1 MLLPAHFPFTL
12 ELASLFQWLLPI
24 PGSLK
29 DILALVIIGEQ
40 LQLQQKVEKVSLDDR
55 QE

>member
-1 MLLPAHFPFTL
+1 MLVQAHLPFTL

-29 DILALVIIGEQ
+29 DILALLITGEQ
-40 LQLQQKVEKVSLDDR
+40 LQLQQMVEKMDDR